1 MKIVIAG
8 GGTAGHV
15 NPALALAAAL
25 ENDDVTFVGT
35 IEGLEAR
42 LVTAADF
49 PFETIDVVGF
59 DRARP
64 VTFPAVG
71 WRALKAVGRARRILR
86 RLRPDVVVGMGGYV
100 SLPVSLAAATR
111 GVPLVLH
118 EQNIVLGL
126 AHNATRVFARRIAVS
141 FEETLAALG
150 SKGVLTGN
158 PVPADLA
165 SLDRSAHRDQARAR
179 FGLAPDVPTV
189 LVFGGSLGARRLNA
203 AAVELAELWSSRAD
217 RQILHITGR
226 AEASQ
231 VPHGD
236 GAPGAGY
243 AALDFVDGMPDAY
256 AAADVAVCR
265 GGASTVAE
273 LTAVALPAVIVPYPH
288 HRDRQ
293 QQRHGEVLQRAG
305 AGVVVADA
313 AASGSRIA
321 QELERMLAPM
331 TLSAMEA
338 AARGLGRPDAALRL
352 AEVVRSAG

>member
-1 MKIVIAG
+1 MRIVIAG

-25 ENDDVTFVGT
+25 ESDDVVFVGT

-64 VTFPAVG
+64 AALPAVG
-71 WRALKAVGRARRILR
+71 WRALRAVGRSRRILGR
-86 RLRPDVVVGMGGYV
+86 IRPDVVVGMGGYV

-111 GVPLVLH
+111 GIPLVLH
-118 EQNIVLGL
+118 EQNIILGL
-126 AHNATRVFARRIAVS
+126 AHNATKVVARRIAVS
-141 FEETLAALG
+141 FEETLAAVG

-158 PVPADLA
+158 PVHADLA
-165 SLDRSAHRDQARAR
+165 SLDRAARRDQARQH

-189 LVFGGSLGARRLNA
+189 LIFGGSLGARRLNTA
-203 AAVELAELWSSRAD
+203 GLELAELWRD
-217 RQILHITGR
+217 RDERQILHITGR
-226 AEASQ
+226 ADASQ
-231 VPHGD
+231 VQHG
-236 GAPGAGY
+236 GEPRAGY

-305 AGVVVADA
+305 AGVVVDDA

-321 QELERMLAPM
+321 QELERMLAPI
-331 TLSAMEA
+331 TLNAMEA
-338 AARGLGRPDAALRL
+338 AARRLGRPDAAQRL
-352 AEVVRSAG
+352 AEVVRSTV